1 MVQLSEAESHS
12 FTLNSEYSLQSRI
25 KVVASP
31 AQLDIAASTQIVPS
45 EPCLHGGDQKHLS
58 KRRKLVVFCFCIHEQ
73 TYYDFY
79 IWFQVLDD
87 SDHAS
92 KQPSPSH
99 RNDYGIWLHPQL
111 VHLLQYF
118 QSSNTLSFQ
127 DGYIIVAGM
136 RGYKTQ
142 IIILVKSLQYIYCCS
157 QSTVGSLR

>member
-1 MVQLSEAESHS
+1 M
-12 FTLNSEYSLQSRI
+12 
-25 KVVASP
+25 
-31 AQLDIAASTQIVPS
+31 DIVASTQIVPS
-45 EPCLHGGDQKHLS
+45 EPCLGVTRSISPKGESLWC
-58 KRRKLVVFCFCIHEQ
+58 FCFCILKQ